1 MGISPKVREEQ
12 TMQSISKALA
22 KGTIATVAAGAMVMA
37 SATPGLAQSRNRD
50 RGIDVGD
57 VIAGALIIGG
67 IAAVASAASRNR
79 GTNGGY
85 VYEGNGGYNDPYNNG
100 QYDPR
105 YDSRY
110 DSRYT
115 NQYTNAGDPRQAVEQ
130 CVYAAESN
138 ANRYSYGGNSQV
150 TDIRQIDRKRDG
162 YTVKGRIAVNTRNAN
177 WQRGWGNDYR
187 GYNNNQR
194 GYDAGNFTCK
204 VRYGQVV
211 DLDYSGVPGLG

>member
-1 MGISPKVREEQ
+1 MK
-12 TMQSISKALA
+12 SITKALV
-22 KGTIATVAAGAMVMA
+22 GTVAAGAMVMG
-37 SATPGLAQSRNRD
+37 SATPALAQRD
-50 RGIDVGD
+50 RDDGIDAGD

-67 IAAVASAASRNR
+67 IAAVAAAAGGRNR
-79 GTNGGY
+79 GNNDGY
-85 VYEGNGGYNDPYNNG
+85 VYEGGGYDNRAYDNRGYDNRYRANDGRYYN
-100 QYDPR
+100 Q
-105 YDSRY
+105 
-110 DSRYT
+110 
-115 NQYTNAGDPRQAVEQ
+115 AGNSRQAVEQ
-130 CVYAAESN
+130 CVHAAERN

-211 DLDYSGVPGLG
+211 DLDYSGVRGLG